1 MVIYFVF
8 CKAPKSVYEIA
19 DVDKHHRQQRR
30 QEELRKKLHCK
41 QVRVKRTKTR
51 DKYFP
56 IPSSD
61 ENDVEQGLLSN
72 SKYEYSDVEK
82 HHQHRRKQDSCRKKL
97 HCKHVRVKRTKSRD
111 KYFSVPS
118 SDEEDEEQGLLSNVP
133 RYSRQRDLPPA
144 PLPPDFDF

>member
-19 DVDKHHRQQRR
+19 DVDKHHRHQRK

-56 IPSSD
+56 MSSD

-72 SKYEYSDVEK
+72 SIADVEK
-82 HHQHRRKQDSCRKKL
+82 HHRQQRKQEELRKKL
-97 HCKHVRVKRTKSRD
+97 HCKKVRVKRTKTRV
-111 KYFSVPS
+111 KYFPIPS
-118 SDEEDEEQGLLSNVP
+118 TDEEDMEQGLLSNVP
-133 RYSRQRDLPPA
+133 RYFRQRDLPPA